1 MYLKLPFI
9 WFSKIL
15 TCLICIQDLEGCAS
29 HDELLHPTNPGLG
42 MWCKEFIIPIPW
54 LEDSRATH
62 SSILARRIPWT
73 ELPGG
78 LQSTSTKT
86 WTWLKQLSKAQHS
99 IPWLT
104 TSNSQK
110 VSNNIVIWKMLS
122 TKNIDL
128 KLQLCLCISLSMTHS
143 PEIKEKVLPLMI
155 TY

>member
-1 MYLKLPFI
+1 MYPKLPFI
-9 WFSKIL
+9 RFSKIL
-15 TCLICIQDLEGCAS
+15 TSLICIQDLEGCPS
-29 HDELLHPTNPGLG
+29 HDELLYSTNLGLG
-42 MWCKEFIIPIPW
+42 MWCKEFGNPLQYSC
-54 LEDSRATH
+54 LENPMDRVAWRATVH
-62 SSILARRIPWT
+62 RS
-73 ELPGG
+73 
-78 LQSTSTKT
+78 QS